1 MIYFL
6 FLLVKIKTVQKTC
19 QFSCFHYTSTCRC
32 ETYPKDFIS
41 ISEGLHC
48 ENYSIWKLRRNVL
61 NGNKRPIRYE
71 FYNGVKSKRF
81 NGNMV
86 YNSIKSTIEC
96 VPKTLS
102 YHLYFLPFS
111 KVLSMLHHLS
121 VGKVHSKEYYFYIY
135 IHFHGISLL
144 FFIKKFVSLW
154 F

>member
-32 ETYPKDFIS
+32 ETYPIDFIS
-41 ISEGLHC
+41 LSEGLHC
-48 ENYSIWKLRRNVL
+48 ESYSIWKLCRNVL

-71 FYNGVKSKRF
+71 LYNGLKSKRF
-81 NGNMV
+81 NENMV